1 MIGIR
6 CDANSII
13 ASGHMMRC
21 LTVAKEIVRQGHSV
35 AFFVAD
41 EESEGA
47 FRNMAA
53 DSFKDSPEAVSVTV
67 LGTRWQD
74 MEGELSALGKELS
87 AKNISVLLVD
97 SYKVTVTY
105 FEKLKELCRVA
116 YFDDLKADI
125 YPVDILINYSGFY
138 EKLGYEEDYKAVT
151 GHDGEPTRLLMGL
164 NYAPLREQF
173 YRADGTDV
181 NTSVSKLKDSQTDSE
196 KSAAG
201 LAEKEP
207 ERVSILLA
215 SGGADAYGMILG
227 TLKAAKENGLVRD
240 GSSGICDP
248 AGTEPMP
255 CSTAI
260 DWHVVVGALCKD
272 AEKIDDF
279 AKANP
284 GIHIHRSVS
293 DMAGLM
299 RVCDL
304 AVCAAGTM
312 LTECA
317 AVGLPVIFYQVADNQ
332 KYNVEFFGNTGGMLF
347 AGDVTEA
354 AGGAA
359 EVAQNSCRYIKSLM
373 TGRRLKDMRSALS
386 NLTDGRGAIRIAK
399 ALLKEYRS

>member
-1 MIGIR
+1 MKMIGIR

-47 FRNMAA
+47 FRSMAA

-97 SYKVTVTY
+97 SYKVSVTY

-173 YRADGTDV
+173 YRAGGADS
-181 NTSVSKLKDSQTDSE
+181 NTSTCKSEGSQTDS
-196 KSAAG
+196 K
-201 LAEKEP
+201 KDHI
-207 ERVSILLA
+207 SILLA
-215 SGGADAYGMILG
+215 SGGADAFGMLLG
-227 TLKAAKENGLVRD
+227 TLEAAKENDLVRD
-240 GSSGICDP
+240 GNSGICVP
-248 AGTEPMP
+248 AGTEPVP
-255 CSTAI
+255 CSSAI

-359 EVAQNSCRYIKSLM
+359 EVAQNSCRHIKSLL
-373 TGRRLKDMRSALS
+373 TGSRLKEMRSALS

>member
-47 FRNMAA
+47 FRSMAA

-67 LGTRWQD
+67 LGTHWQD
-74 MEGELSALGKELS
+74 MEGELPALGKELS
-87 AKNISVLLVD
+87 AAHIDILLVD
-97 SYKVTVTY
+97 SYGVTVTY

-116 YFDDLKADI
+116 YFDDLEADI

-173 YRADGTDV
+173 YRAGGADS
-181 NTSVSKLKDSQTDSE
+181 NTATYKSEGSQTDSW
-196 KSAAG
+196 KDHI
-201 LAEKEP
+201 
-207 ERVSILLA
+207 SILLA
-215 SGGADAYGMILG
+215 SGGADAFGMLLG
-227 TLKAAKENGLVRD
+227 TLEAAKENDLVRD
-240 GSSGICDP
+240 GNSGICEP
-248 AGTEPMP
+248 AGTEPVS
-255 CSTAI
+255 CSSAI

-354 AGGAA
+354 AGD
-359 EVAQNSCRYIKSLM
+359 SSKLTKDICRLVKDVLSG
-373 TGRRLKDMRSALS
+373 GRLPGMRSALS

-399 ALLKEYRS
+399 ALLKKYGS

>member
-1 MIGIR
+1 MNMIGIR

-47 FRNMAA
+47 FRSMAA

-173 YRADGTDV
+173 YRAGGADS
-181 NTSVSKLKDSQTDSE
+181 NTSTCKSEGSQTDS
-196 KSAAG
+196 K
-201 LAEKEP
+201 KDHI
-207 ERVSILLA
+207 SILLA
-215 SGGADAYGMILG
+215 SGGADAFGMLIG
-227 TLKAAKENGLVRD
+227 TLKVAEKNGLV
-240 GSSGICDP
+240 GAGNSSGS
-248 AGTEPMP
+248 GTVNEELA
-255 CSTAI
+255 SV

-347 AGDVTEA
+347 SGDVTEA
-354 AGGAA
+354 AGGAT
-359 EVAQNSCRYIKSLM
+359 EVAQNSCRHIKSLM
-373 TGRRLKDMRSALS
+373 TGRRLKDMRAALS

-399 ALLKEYRS
+399 ALLKEYGS